1 MILSYPTWLIHI
13 SSTIEWFLSIELIWE
28 LAKQLKSDFNYKL
41 SCSMILFI
49 YNAILACTWHFFE
62 NIVFLEWL
70 IFSQSLI
77 TLVANI
83 GLWIIVITDIEN

>member
-13 SSTIEWFLSIELIWE
+13 ASTMEWFLSIELIWE
-28 LAKQLKSDFNYKL
+28 LANQLKSDFNFKL
-41 SCSMILFI
+41 SCTMILFI

-70 IFSQSLI
+70 ILSQSLI

-83 GLWIIVITDIEN
+83 SLWIIVITDRES

>member
-13 SSTIEWFLSIELIWE
+13 ASTMEWFLSIELIWE
-28 LAKQLKSDFNYKL
+28 LANQLKSDFNYKL
-41 SCSMILFI
+41 SCTMILFI

-62 NIVFLEWL
+62 NIAFLEWL

-83 GLWIIVITDIEN
+83 SLWIIVRTDRES